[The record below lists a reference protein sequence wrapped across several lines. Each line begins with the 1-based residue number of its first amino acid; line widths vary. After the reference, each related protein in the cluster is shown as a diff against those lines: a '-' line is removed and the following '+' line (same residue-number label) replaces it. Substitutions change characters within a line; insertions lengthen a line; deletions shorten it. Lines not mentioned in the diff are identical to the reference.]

1 MLWIDGQI
9 SEGANASFNLT
20 DRGLLL
26 GDGLFETLPCFNGI
40 PFLAD
45 AHLKRMTLA
54 GDQIGLDIDPAR
66 FNQAITDLATADPS
80 TPGTIR
86 VTVTRGPGQRGL
98 MIPSNAKPVIFAT
111 RSPWDPSLAFGTGTL
126 AISKTRRNMTSP
138 LSAIKSL
145 NYLDNILAHQEA
157 RMQGAD
163 DALFLNNEGGI
174 ACTTMANL
182 FMMKKNRFMTAAP
195 SEGILKGVMR
205 GLVMSMTRETGSRP
219 IETRLAP
226 IELFHGDCVFTTNSI
241 RLLTQITEIDDTPLP
256 LGKPRQLDR
265 LILAISAR
273 IRKECAGYDVTPDRL
288 KQ

>member
-40 PFLAD
+40 PFLLD
-45 AHLKRMTLA
+45 AHLKRLRWA
-54 GDQIGLDIDPAR
+54 GDEIGLDIDHAR
-66 FNQAITDLATADPS
+66 ASRAITDLAGADPS

-86 VTVTRGPGQRGL
+86 LTVTRGTGQRGL
-98 MIPSNAKPVIFAT
+98 LIPSNAKPVIFAT
-111 RSPWDPSLAFGTGTL
+111 RSPWDPSLAFGMATL
-126 AISKTRRNMTSP
+126 ATSKIRRNMTSL
-138 LSAIKSL
+138 LSSIKSL
-145 NYLDNILAHQEA
+145 NYLDNILAFQEA

-163 DALFLNNEGGI
+163 DALFLNTEGGV
-174 ACTTMANL
+174 ACTTMSNL

-205 GLVMSMTRETGSRP
+205 GLVMSMKRETGSRP

-241 RLLTQITEIDDTPLP
+241 RFVTQITDIDDTPLP
-256 LGKPRQLDR
+256 LGRPGQLDR
-265 LILAISAR
+265 LILAIAAR
-273 IRKECAGYDVTPDRL
+273 IRNECAGYDVTPDRL

>member
-1 MLWIDGQI
+1 MLWIDGRI
-9 SEGANASFNLT
+9 SEGANALFDLA
-20 DRGLLL
+20 DRGLTL

-45 AHLKRMTLA
+45 AHLKRLCMA
-54 GDQIGLDIDPAR
+54 GDQIGLDIDQVNVNR
-66 FNQAITDLATADPS
+66 AITDLARADPS

-98 MIPSNAKPVIFAT
+98 MIPSNAKPVVFAS
-111 RSPWDPSLAFGTGTL
+111 RSAWDPSLAFGAGTL
-126 AISKTRRNMTSP
+126 MISDIRRNMTSP
-138 LSAIKSL
+138 LSAIKSI
-145 NYLDNILAHQEA
+145 NYLENILAHQEA
-157 RMQGAD
+157 KMQGAD
-163 DALFLNNEGGI
+163 DALFLNTEGGI
-174 ACTTMANL
+174 ACTTMANI
-182 FMMKKNRFMTAAP
+182 FMMKKNRFMTSAP

-205 GLVMSMTRETGSRP
+205 GLVMSMKNETGSRP

-241 RLLTQITEIDDTPLP
+241 RLVTQITQIDDTPLP
-256 LGKPRQLDR
+256 LGKPGQLDR
-265 LILAISAR
+265 LILAICAR

>member
-40 PFLAD
+40 PFLAEP
-45 AHLKRMTLA
+45 HLKRLMSS
-54 GDQIGLDIDPAR
+54 GDLIGLPIDQAG
-66 FNQAITDLATADPS
+66 FNQAILDLARADPS

-86 VTVTRGPGQRGL
+86 VTITRGPGHRGL
-98 MIPSNAKPVIFAT
+98 AIPSTAKPVLFAT
-111 RSPWDPSLAFGTGTL
+111 RTPWDPSLAFGTGTL
-126 AISKTRRNMTSP
+126 VTTSIRRNMTSP
-138 LSAIKSL
+138 LASIKSL
-145 NYLDNILAHQEA
+145 NYLDNIIAHHDA
-157 RMQGAD
+157 KMRGAD
-163 DALFLNNEGGI
+163 DAMFLNTEGGV
-174 ACTTMANL
+174 ACTTMANV

-226 IELFHGDCVFTTNSI
+226 IELFHGDCVFTTNSV
-241 RLLTQITEIDDTPLP
+241 RLVTRITELDGIPVP
-256 LGKPRQLDR
+256 LGKPGQLDR

>member
-9 SEGANASFNLT
+9 SEGANASFDFT

-45 AHLKRMTLA
+45 AHLKRMTLT
-54 GDQIGLDIDPAR
+54 GDRIGLPIDQDR
-66 FNQAITDLATADPS
+66 FKKAATDLASADPS

-86 VTVTRGPGQRGL
+86 ITITRGPGQRGL
-98 MIPSNAKPVIFAT
+98 ALPSPARPVLFAT
-111 RSPWDPSLAFGTGTL
+111 RTPWDPALAFGTGTL
-126 AISKTRRNMTSP
+126 VTAKTRRNMSSP
-138 LSAIKSL
+138 LSFIKSL
-145 NYLDNILAHQEA
+145 NYLDNILAHNDA
-157 RMQGAD
+157 KMRGAD
-163 DALFLNNEGGI
+163 DALFLNTDGAV

-182 FMMKKNRFMTAAP
+182 FMMKRNRFMTAAP

-205 GLVMSMTRETGSRP
+205 GLIMSMTRETGSRP

-241 RLLTQITEIDDTPLP
+241 RLVTQITELDGSPLP
-256 LGKPRQLDR
+256 LGKPGQLDR
-265 LILAISAR
+265 LILAICAR